1 MSYQNGTDW
10 ANEALGIVGGK
21 KAKAPKAKKAKKR
34 RLATIPKSITYP
46 KISERNPIK
55 ISREEKIGG
64 GLAAYSARAKL
75 GAAAKKAAA
84 ALGGQ
89 NIRTL
94 PKGGV
99 IGAAA
104 LAGLA
109 AYAVTTA
116 LIKRNARTTE
126 ELRENA
132 FQLSQAY
139 RRLRQEIEYKQGRKM
154 TPAQQRAA
162 AAAFQKELLKLG
174 LSSHDLSKLN
184 SKFFER

>member
-1 MSYQNGTDW
+1 MPYQNGTDW
-10 ANEALGIVGGK
+10 ANEALGIVGTK
-21 KAKAPKAKKAKKR
+21 KPKAKKPKKK
-34 RLATIPKSITYP
+34 RLATVPKSITYP
-46 KISERNPIK
+46 RISERNPIK
-55 ISREEKIGG
+55 VSREEKIGG
-64 GLAAYSARAKL
+64 AAVAYGARAKI

-84 ALGGQ
+84 ALGSM
-89 NIRTL
+89 NVKTL

-116 LIKRNARTTE
+116 LIKRGARTKE

-184 SKFFER
+184 STFFAK